1 MVKYEINCIIF
12 VLRKIMKFIGLL
24 LFCCC
29 AVGSVSAQTPKPAP
43 MKLGKNDTIK
53 TYMTM
58 VDGQP
63 TPWIMYGE
71 IKIVDTRIFKS
82 QADREAYTRLVYNV
96 RRVWPYAQFA
106 GQRYQQLQ
114 RDLALTADKHKQKEL
129 VAACNN
135 QIKDLFKREVENLTI
150 SQGEVLI
157 KLIDR
162 QTGNTSYELVK
173 QLKGGLDAFMLQ
185 SVARLFG
192 HNLKETYDTDEDRD
206 IESIL
211 QKEGYD
217 SIKN

>member
-1 MVKYEINCIIF
+1 
-12 VLRKIMKFIGLL
+12 MKFIGLL

-29 AVGSVSAQTPKPAP
+29 VAGIVSAQTPKPAP

-63 TPWIMYGE
+63 VPWIVYGE
-71 IKIVDTRIFKS
+71 VKIVDTRIFLT
-82 QADREAYTRLVYNV
+82 QADRDAYNRLEYNV
-96 RRVWPYAQFA
+96 KRVWPYAQFA

-162 QTGNTSYELVK
+162 QTGSTSYDLVK

-192 HNLKETYDTDEDRD
+192 HNLKETYDADEDRD
-206 IESIL
+206 IESII

-217 SIKN
+217 STRN